1 MRTKE
6 EILEGL
12 KNNSHL
18 TMPWQMALVEILCDI
33 RDEDYIEYE
42 NEELPPDNYD
52 SIRHKYN

>member
-1 MRTKE
+1 
-6 EILEGL
+6 
-12 KNNSHL
+12 
-18 TMPWQMALVEILCDI
+18 MPWQMALVEILCDI